1 MRYGI
6 TALQSGANAPTNS
19 GSQLC
24 SNTTAPGG
32 GASFL
37 ATSWVSMNPDFQ
49 QVRHTVSQLYEFRT
63 RLQQKWEAG
72 RSRLEQI
79 YQLRLFDEN
88 ARGMSNWIDQQRH
101 LFLTEYLDI
110 GQTASHVSYM

>member
-1 MRYGI
+1 MV
-6 TALQSGANAPTNS
+6 P
-19 GSQLC
+19 
-24 SNTTAPGG
+24 
-32 GASFL
+32 
-37 ATSWVSMNPDFQ
+37 

-79 YQLRLFDEN
+79 YQLRLFDED

-110 GQTASHVSYM
+110 GQTASHVILIKIVYILLE